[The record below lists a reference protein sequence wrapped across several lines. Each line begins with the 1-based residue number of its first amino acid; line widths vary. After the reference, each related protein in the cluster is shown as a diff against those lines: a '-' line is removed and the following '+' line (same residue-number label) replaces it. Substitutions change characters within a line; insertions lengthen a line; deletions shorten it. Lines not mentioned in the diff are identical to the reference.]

1 MNRAE
6 TSDCPYSSGQ
16 TSARITPSDVS
27 RRRIPLACPSLTS
40 TPAGPTVIPSSPG
53 GDKPFV
59 LSLSKHL
66 EGWRGISAPRQHQ
79 PSARPNHFPFSFAFQ
94 FRPSLQRPNVRPH
107 HVIVRLPAPHQL
119 RLPVLH
125 KHNRRP
131 QRQVVVAS
139 HLQHVPPRLRHRH
152 EISPVQLLHR

>member
-16 TSARITPSDVS
+16 TSARITSSYVS
-27 RRRIPLACPSLTS
+27 RRRITLACPSLTS

-107 HVIVRLPAPHQL
+107 HVIVRLPPPHQP
-119 RLPVLH
+119 RLPVVH
-125 KHNRRP
+125 QHTSRPNRQLDVAR
-131 QRQVVVAS
+131 QRQTVR
-139 HLQHVPPRLRHRH
+139 P
-152 EISPVQLLHR
+152 